1 MMARQP
7 RFNIA
12 DVTQHVIQR
21 GNNRQPIFFADA
33 DYARYREI
41 LATAAKR
48 HACAVHA
55 YVLMPNHVHLLVTP
69 RRPAS
74 VAKLM
79 QSLGGR
85 YVRYVNQTHGR
96 TGTLWEGRYRSS
108 LVDGERYLLACLR
121 YIELNPVRAMIV
133 SNPADYRW
141 SSHRHHARGEA
152 DALITEHPLYDALG
166 PTPEARRA
174 AYRALF
180 ETALDEGLLS
190 SIRNALN
197 QGRAVAGPLFLADME
212 SRLQRSL
219 APAGRGRPRR
229 AT

>member
-1 MMARQP
+1 MARQP

-12 DVTQHVIQR
+12 DVPQHVIQR
-21 GNNRQPIFFADA
+21 GNNRQPIFFTDA
-33 DYARYREI
+33 DYARYRDT

-74 VAKLM
+74 VSKMM

-85 YVRYVNQTHGR
+85 YVRYVNETHGR

-108 LVDGERYLLACLR
+108 LVDGERYLLACMR
-121 YIELNPVRAMIV
+121 YIELNPVRAAMV
-133 SNPADYRW
+133 TSPADYRW
-141 SSHRHHARGEA
+141 SSHRHHALGEA

-166 PTPEARRA
+166 PTPEARRT

-180 ETALDEGLLS
+180 EAAIDEGLLS
-190 SIRNALN
+190 SIRGALN

-219 APAGRGRPRR
+219 APAQRGRPRR
-229 AT
+229 EA

>member
-1 MMARQP
+1 MARQP

-12 DVTQHVIQR
+12 DVPQHVVQR

-33 DYARYREI
+33 DYARYRDT

-74 VAKLM
+74 VSKLM

-85 YVRYVNQTHGR
+85 YVRYVNATHGR
-96 TGTLWEGRYRSS
+96 TGTLWEGRYRAS

-121 YIELNPVRAMIV
+121 YIELNPVRAKMV
-133 SNPADYRW
+133 TGPAEYRW
-141 SSHRHHARGEA
+141 SSHRHHALGEA

-180 ETALDEGLLS
+180 EAAIDEGLLS
-190 SIRNALN
+190 SIRGALN
-197 QGRAVAGPLFLADME
+197 QGRAVAGPLFLAEME

-229 AT
+229 EA

>member
-1 MMARQP
+1 MARQP

-12 DVTQHVIQR
+12 DVSQHVIQR
-21 GNNRQPIFFADA
+21 GNNRQPIFFTDA
-33 DYARYREI
+33 DYARYRDI

-74 VAKLM
+74 VSKLM

-85 YVRYVNQTHGR
+85 YVRYVNETHGR
-96 TGTLWEGRYRSS
+96 TGTLWEGRYRAS
-108 LVDGERYLLACLR
+108 LVDGERYLLACCR

-133 SNPADYRW
+133 SDPAEFRW

-190 SIRNALN
+190 SIRGALN

>member
-1 MMARQP
+1 MARQP

-12 DVTQHVIQR
+12 DVPQHVVQR

-33 DYARYREI
+33 DYRRYLDD

-48 HACAVHA
+48 HACEVHA
-55 YVLMPNHVHLLVTP
+55 YALMPNHVHLLMTP

-74 VAKLM
+74 VSKLM

-85 YVRYVNQTHGR
+85 YVRYVNETHGR
-96 TGTLWEGRYRSS
+96 TGTLWEGRYRAS
-108 LVDGERYLLACLR
+108 LVDSERYLLACCR
-121 YIELNPVRAMIV
+121 YIELNPVRANMV
-133 SNPADYRW
+133 TDPAGFRW
-141 SSHRHHARGEA
+141 SSHRHHALGET
-152 DALITEHPLYDALG
+152 DAVITEHPLYHALG

-180 ETALDEGLLS
+180 EAAMDEGLLS
-190 SIRNALN
+190 SIRGALN
-197 QGRAVAGPLFLADME
+197 QGRAVAGPLFLAEME

-229 AT
+229 EA

>member
-1 MMARQP
+1 MARQP

-12 DVTQHVIQR
+12 DVPQHVIQR
-21 GNNRQPIFFADA
+21 GNNRQPIFFADT
-33 DYARYREI
+33 DYARYRDT

-48 HACAVHA
+48 HACEVHA

-74 VAKLM
+74 VSKLM

-85 YVRYVNQTHGR
+85 YVRYVNATHGR
-96 TGTLWEGRYRSS
+96 TGTLWEGRYRAS

-133 SNPADYRW
+133 SDPADYRW
-141 SSHRHHARGEA
+141 SSHRHHALGEA

-180 ETALDEGLLS
+180 EAAMDEGLVS
-190 SIRNALN
+190 SIRGALN

-229 AT
+229 EA